1 MRLSTIRI
9 SIYSLCLTLCLAAG
23 QARAVVPS
31 EELLPSTTKGY
42 ISIPNMERLETD
54 FNKTQLGQLLADP
67 VMEPFSKDFKRQIK
81 EKWARAHSP
90 TGLTWE
96 DIRTVPS
103 GEVAMARILLAKD
116 KSGAAI
122 IADVSEKMEDAE
134 KLLAKVD
141 ANMAKLNAKKE
152 SVAVGE
158 FQLTVYTHTEG
169 PDKGAVAVY
178 FIHPQHKQLVVSDD
192 LETAKLIVGRF
203 DGDRSDSLAGVKA
216 YQVTQERTRKAQG
229 DDLAPHARWF
239 VEPFGFVEA
248 RRIANPSDQHKKK
261 DLFSALKNQGFTAI
275 QGVGGLVT
283 FANGDHDV
291 EHRTMI
297 YAPPPYELAMRMLKF
312 FNGNNHAPKPW
323 IPRQLASFV
332 SFNGDLRNGFE
343 FSKTLVDEMADDEIF
358 EEILRSLK
366 VDPAGPMVDVRKEI
380 VANLGEHVMVLTD
393 YELPI
398 TTESERMVA
407 CIELTNTKPVAA
419 AVDKI
424 MKVEPD
430 AFRIIAPSGHIVWE
444 VKPPKADE
452 DEPFPAIEIDGL
464 DDFGEEEQ
472 QEKSLPSSAVTVA
485 HGYLLVGTHKDLI
498 LRLLEDIDRR
508 RTLAASVDYQIVMEE
523 LQKLGAGQD
532 SCQYFSRTDEEYRA
546 TYELIKQGKMPEAKT
561 MTARLLNFILDD
573 DDDDETLRTQQID
586 GSKLPDYQTVRRYL
600 GPAGIFVI
608 SQQDGWLATGCLL
621 KSS

>member
-1 MRLSTIRI
+1 MF
-9 SIYSLCLTLCLAAG
+9 LAAG

-31 EELLPSTTKGY
+31 DELLPSTTKGY
-42 ISIPNMERLETD
+42 ISIPDMERLEAD
-54 FNKTQLGQLLADP
+54 FDKTQLGQLLADP
-67 VMEPFSKDFKRQIK
+67 VMEPFSKDFKRQVK

-103 GEVAMARILLAKD
+103 GEVAMARMLLAKD

-122 IADVSEKMEDAE
+122 IADVSEKMVDAE
-134 KLLAKVD
+134 KLLVKVD
-141 ANMAKLNAKKE
+141 ANMAKLKAKKE
-152 SVAVGE
+152 LVAAGE
-158 FQLTVYTHTEG
+158 FQLTLYTHTQG

-178 FIHPQHKQLVVSDD
+178 FIHPEHKQLVVSDD
-192 LETAKLIVGRF
+192 LETAKLIVARF
-203 DGDRSDSLAGVKA
+203 DGDRADSLSSVKA

-229 DDLAPHARWF
+229 DGLAPHARWF
-239 VEPFGFVEA
+239 VEPFGFIDA

-283 FANGDHDV
+283 FSNGDHDI
-291 EHRTMI
+291 EHRTMV

-343 FSKTLVDEMADDEIF
+343 FSKTLVDELADDEIF
-358 EEILRSLK
+358 EEILRSLE
-366 VDPAGPMVDVRKEI
+366 VDPAGPMVNVRKEI

-444 VKPPKADE
+444 VKPPQANQGD
-452 DEPFPAIEIDGL
+452 PFPAIEIDGL
-464 DDFGEEEQ
+464 EDFGEEDQ

-498 LRLLEDIDRR
+498 FRLLEDIDRR
-508 RTLAASVDYQIVMEE
+508 RTLAGSVDYQIVMEE

-561 MTARLLNFILDD
+561 MTARLLNFVLDD
-573 DDDDETLRTQQID
+573 DDDDETLRSQQID

-600 GPAGIFVI
+600 GPAGIFII
-608 SQQDGWLATGCLL
+608 SQEDGWLATGCLL